1 MKMDLTHKVVNGLE
15 RISEVFKTLLWEK
28 AKVYGLSPIQIQ
40 ILLFL
45 ADHKLALCNVSH
57 LAKEFNLAKPTISD
71 AVRALNAKGL
81 VEKDHSVVDGRSY
94 TLVATQKGKALMG
107 ELITYTLP
115 LEKQVDS
122 LDEEKLSS
130 LFSILSELLYKLHR
144 SGVLTVQ
151 RTCFGCRFY
160 DTGKSS
166 HYCNL
171 LQKPLQDQEIRLDCP
186 EYEAKNA

>member
-1 MKMDLTHKVVNGLE
+1 MEMDVTHKIINGLE
-15 RISEVFKTLLWEK
+15 RISEAFKKLLWEK
-28 AKVYGLSPIQIQ
+28 AKVHGLSPIQIQ

-45 ADHKLALCNVSH
+45 AGHRPALCNVSQ

-81 VEKDHSVVDGRSY
+81 VEKDHSSVDGRSY
-94 TLVATQKGKALMG
+94 TLVATQKGKALMD
-107 ELITYTLP
+107 ELVTYTLP
-115 LEKQVDS
+115 LEKQVKT

-130 LFSILSELLYKLHR
+130 LFSTLSELLYKLNQ

-160 DTGKSS
+160 DRRKNS

-171 LQKPLQDQEIRLDCP
+171 LQMALHNEEIRLDCP
-186 EYEAKNA
+186 EYEAKSG